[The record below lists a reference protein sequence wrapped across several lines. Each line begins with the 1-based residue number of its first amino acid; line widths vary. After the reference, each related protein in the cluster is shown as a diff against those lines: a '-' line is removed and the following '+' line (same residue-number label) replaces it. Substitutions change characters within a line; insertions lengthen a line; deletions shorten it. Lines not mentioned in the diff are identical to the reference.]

1 MRKELRLSIRDK
13 KLFGVCGGWADYL
26 NMNVTIIRL
35 VSVVLLFISSGFFV
49 VIYLIAAL
57 ITPKEKR
64 PLFDG
69 MVDDD
74 VFGWPGGEKKDD
86 LSGNYMK
93 ESNHTILLKQMEL
106 LHSRLDRIEAEI
118 QTLQQKG

>member
-1 MRKELRLSIRDK
+1 MRKELRLSMRDK

-64 PLFDG
+64 SLFDD

-74 VFGWPGGEKKDD
+74 VFGWPGGGKKGD

-93 ESNHTILLKQMEL
+93 ESNHTVLLKQMEL
-106 LHSRLDRIEAEI
+106 LHSRLDRIEDEI